1 MIAILKDALRSLK
14 KQEKTSLD
22 LGKRLQYYLLFFVV
36 TIFSIVVLF
45 IIIFDI
51 FSPQETAKSLFTFQ
65 MQRYEH
71 KLERYFTDIAAQG
84 IHFSRQVAKEIEKTL
99 VGKKG
104 TFDDV
109 SDSQELIAEIENN
122 TYSLL
127 FDSLRIAS
135 CSGSFIILDATVNT
149 KLPNSHNSRAGTY
162 LKLANVNT
170 PKPVNPAVLWTR
182 GIHDIGH
189 NNGHIFH
196 NKWQLEFDVSRIP
209 FYRDVIENATKSL
222 RDSYY
227 YSPAF
232 NLHGTWEKIMILCVP
247 IVGKSGRVYGIC
259 GFEINSI
266 FFKLLHAEAGS
277 RHKHVIGL
285 VAQKQGDA
293 VLLDSGLEFG
303 TTDGYWAGLG
313 NGLLTARKS
322 GVLTHYRLSGPQGG
336 VDRKFIGMDTPID
349 LSPMTSPQNSSPWV
363 TVCMIPKEDY
373 DSLIWLSYFKL
384 ALFCASFFAIAF
396 VLTYYISKRYNLPI
410 LQSIDAI
417 KGGSL
422 HKTNITEI
430 DDLLEYLAR
439 NDTAQ
444 DVNMSAFIEFKKNI
458 KKLSRAETAVF
469 NLYMEGYSAQKIAD
483 TLYVSINT
491 IKSHNKNIYRKLH
504 VSSRKELMVYAQMM
518 RTSDQTEQ

>member
-1 MIAILKDALRSLK
+1 MIAFFKDALLPTK
-14 KQEKTSLD
+14 NQEKASLD
-22 LGKRLQYYLLFFVV
+22 LRKRLQYYLFSFIAV
-36 TIFSIVVLF
+36 IFGVIVLF
-45 IIIFDI
+45 IIVFDI
-51 FSPQETAKSLFTFQ
+51 FSPHKTAENLFAFQ

-71 KLERYFTDIAAQG
+71 KLETYFNDTAAQG

-99 VGKKG
+99 AEEKA
-104 TFDDV
+104 TFGAV
-109 SDSQELIAEIENN
+109 SDSQELIAAIENN

-127 FDSLRIAS
+127 FDALRIAN

-170 PKPVNPAVLWTR
+170 PKPVNPAVLWAR
-182 GIHDIGH
+182 GIHEIGH
-189 NNGHIFH
+189 NNDHIFH

-209 FYRDVIENATKSL
+209 FYRAIIENATKDL
-222 RDSYY
+222 IDSYY

-232 NLHGTWEKIMILCVP
+232 TLHGTWEKIMILCVP
-247 IVGKSGRVYGIC
+247 IVGKNGTVYGVC

-266 FFKLLHAEAGS
+266 FFKLLQAEAGS

-285 VAQKQGDA
+285 VAQKQGDTI
-293 VLLDSGLEFG
+293 LLDSGLEFG
-303 TTDGYWAGLG
+303 TKDGYWAGLG
-313 NGLLTARKS
+313 NGLLTAKKT
-322 GVLTHYRLSGPQGG
+322 GGLTHYRLSGPQGG
-336 VDRKFIGMDTPID
+336 ADREFMGLDTPIE
-349 LSPMTSPQNSSPWV
+349 LSPTADPQNSAPWV

-373 DSLIWLSYFKL
+373 DSEVRLTYFKL
-384 ALFCASFFAIAF
+384 ALFCATFFAIAF
-396 VLTYYISKRYNLPI
+396 LLTYYISRRYNLPI

-417 KGGSL
+417 KEGSR

-430 DDLLEYLAR
+430 DDLLEYLAK
-439 NDTAQ
+439 NDTSQ
-444 DVNMSAFIEFKKNI
+444 DVDMSAFIEFKKNAQ
-458 KKLSRAETAVF
+458 KLSRAETAVF

-491 IKSHNKNIYRKLH
+491 IKSHNKNIYRKLN

-518 RTSDQTEQ
+518 RTSD